1 MMRIILGSWLST
13 KAPFNDEEELETVV
27 RSRPE
32 VVSNGDIL
40 YIPQRSIQIS
50 GDFDTVPEAIA
61 IDLSAEK
68 WYIVEV
74 ELARHRVWDHTVPQV
89 SKQVVAADN
98 LQTKRQLM
106 RIVLGE
112 IEKKEE
118 AEKKK

>member
-1 MMRIILGSWLST
+1 MGSWLST

-61 IDLSAEK
+61 MDLSAEN
-68 WYIVEV
+68 WCIVEV
-74 ELARHRVWDHTVPQV
+74 DLARHRVWDRRAPQI
-89 SKQVVAADN
+89 SKQAVAADN
-98 LQTKRQLM
+98 PHTKHQ
-106 RIVLGE
+106 I
-112 IEKKEE
+112 I
-118 AEKKK
+118 

>member
-1 MMRIILGSWLST
+1 MGSWLST